1 MANRRMISKDIF
13 FSDRFTD
20 MSVTARML
28 YVYMIL
34 NADDEGM
41 LSNLKQV
48 IFMAGGNKEDIQ
60 ELIDNGYVKKFE
72 SGVYAIIHWY
82 LMNRVQPTRRKNTIF
97 SAELEELGKDEVY
110 ESCRQYVDKVP
121 TQSSTGQ
128 SSTGQDSTGQGST
141 GQENLGQGST
151 GDDDDASSPHQNELD
166 NALLKVTDEIRNNP
180 ALKELIELFKSNIAP
195 IRKPADAIALCDLYK
210 KYGKQ
215 PLLMAMAKTKQKGGK
230 SVEYLREVIES
241 QNE

>member
-20 MSVTARML
+20 MSVTSRML

-121 TQSSTGQ
+121 TQDSQ
-128 SSTGQDSTGQGST
+128 NQDSQN
-141 GQENLGQGST
+141 QENQNQNQGNQNKVSENQRDEID
-151 GDDDDASSPHQNELD
+151 GKFEEEISSYLENPEY
-166 NALLKVTDEIRNNP
+166 LKVKQYFIEKIGAIRLPNEYMILND
-180 ALKELIELFKSNIAP
+180 LLEMYGYDYLICCIDIAKSHN
-195 IRKPADAIALCDLYK
+195 
-210 KYGKQ
+210 GKTVQ
-215 PLLMAMAKTKQKGGK
+215 YLAKVCETKNA
-230 SVEYLREVIES
+230 SDSE
-241 QNE
+241 